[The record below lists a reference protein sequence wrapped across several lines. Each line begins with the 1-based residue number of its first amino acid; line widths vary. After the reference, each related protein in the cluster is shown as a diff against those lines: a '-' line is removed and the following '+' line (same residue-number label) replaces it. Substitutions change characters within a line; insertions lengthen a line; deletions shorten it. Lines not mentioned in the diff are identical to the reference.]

1 MMQAARVAVKL
12 EETMNTMK
20 RLHGAGWDAAAE
32 PYRAVLRGV
41 MKDSGT
47 DNVLGVALQIAKG
60 MDAKGVSPAMLLAVA
75 AEMASTENPSHQPRR
90 TECGVRLDGVV
101 GGLNP

>member
-20 RLHGAGWDAAAE
+20 RLHGAGWDAEAE

-60 MDAKGVSPAMLLAVA
+60 MDAKGVSPTMLLAVA
-75 AEMASTENPSHQPRR
+75 AEMASTENPTLHRGGTSHNE
-90 TECGVRLDGVV
+90 T
-101 GGLNP
+101 GGKAYE

>member
-12 EETMNTMK
+12 EDTMNTMK
-20 RLHGAGWDAAAE
+20 RLHGAGWDAEAE

-47 DNVLGVALQIAKG
+47 DNVLGVALQIAKD
-60 MDAKGVSPAMLLAVA
+60 MDAKGVSPTMLLAVA
-75 AEMASTENPSHQPRR
+75 AEMASTENSTLTGAGEPKKG
-90 TECGVRLDGVV
+90 TDDV
-101 GGLNP
+101 

>member
-1 MMQAARVAVKL
+1 MIQAARVAVKL
-12 EETMNTMK
+12 EKTMLTMK
-20 RLHGAGWDAAAE
+20 RLHGERWNKVAE

-60 MDAKGVSPAMLLAVA
+60 MDAEGHSPTMLLAVA
-75 AEMASTENPSHQPRR
+75 AEMASSENTTVDPRP
-90 TECGVRLDGVV
+90 TGKGEGE
-101 GGLNP
+101 

>member
-1 MMQAARVAVKL
+1 MITMEQARLAVKL
-12 EETMNTMK
+12 EDTLITMK
-20 RLHGAGWDAAAE
+20 RLYGEKWNEVAE

-60 MDAKGVSPAMLLAVA
+60 MDAKGVSPTMLIAVA
-75 AEMASTENPSHQPRR
+75 AEMASSEPTKKVIP
-90 TECGVRLDGVV
+90 TGKAT
-101 GGLNP
+101 